1 VFCKFSLPVS
11 VSAPGFAT
19 PEAFNTYRWFNGA
32 IPLSGAIPTDLN
44 RTLAALAGLFV
55 PFGFCISI
63 LFLVLR
69 TIEGGD
75 LKRTANR
82 RRQLVEFT
90 KRDKTKNLPSQHQ
103 VHGAGSKER
112 RVKRT
117 LMKK

>member
-1 VFCKFSLPVS
+1 MFWKFALPVS
-11 VSAPGFAT
+11 VSAPAFAL
-19 PEAFNTYRWFNGA
+19 PGAFHIYRWFNAA

-69 TIEGGD
+69 TIEGED
-75 LKRTANR
+75 LKRTTNR
-82 RRQLVEFT
+82 RRRLVELT
-90 KRDKTKNLPSQHQ
+90 KRDKTKNLPPQHQ

-112 RVKRT
+112 R
-117 LMKK
+117 